1 MDIARSVARVST
13 VPSSDLLGPV
23 EVPTGPTQ
31 AVADQSAVVLHTE
44 EPPASVIADL
54 PNAAADS
61 IVGAPEVAAPPI
73 VAGSGEVVLAI
84 ESPWNIDF
92 FDPSIPGCPK
102 IHRAGTSVPSNF
114 ADQAISTGALA
125 GVQIVKR

>member
-1 MDIARSVARVST
+1 MST
-13 VPSSDLLGPV
+13 VPSSDLPGPV
-23 EVPTGPTQ
+23 EIPTGPTQ
-31 AVADQSAVVLHTE
+31 GVPDQSPVILKTE

-54 PNAAADS
+54 PDASADS
-61 IVGAPEVAAPPI
+61 IVGAPQVAVAPV

-102 IHRAGTSVPSNF
+102 IQRTGTSVPSNF